1 MSRVLI
7 LEEKTLAGS
16 LRVALQREGIAD
28 VATAETAREALAA
41 ATDRPFDL
49 AIMDVDLPDMS
60 GFETAV
66 ALRKRTPDIAILFL
80 TARAGLADKLMGFGV
95 GCDDF
100 VSMPFETAE
109 VVARA
114 RALLR
119 RSAPRPAATRYDFGH
134 FTVLPDQGRL
144 LVEGQDVAIPA
155 RELQLLRFLAANA
168 ETVHPW
174 REIYRAVWGEDPVGQ
189 ADRNTVSVHIYRLRN
204 RIEPD
209 PANPRYLLSV
219 HGLGYR
225 LVAPEPAPEQLVG
238 AGVGAGSSGASHR

>member
-1 MSRVLI
+1 MPRVLI
-7 LEEKTLAGS
+7 LEERTVAES
-16 LRVALQREGIAD
+16 LRAALGREGIAD
-28 VATAETAREALAA
+28 VSIAETAREGLATA
-41 ATDRPFDL
+41 AERPFDL
-49 AIMDVDLPDMS
+49 AIMDVDLPDIS

-66 ALRKRTPDIAILFL
+66 ALRQRTPEIAILFL
-80 TARAGLADKLMGFGV
+80 TERTGLADKLMGFGV

-100 VSMPFETAE
+100 VTIPFETPE

-119 RSAPRPAATRYDFGH
+119 RATPRPAGERYDFGH
-134 FTVLPDQGRL
+134 FTLIPDQGRL
-144 LVEGQDVAIPA
+144 LVDGRDVAIPA
-155 RELQLLRFLAANA
+155 RELQLLRFLAANP

-189 ADRNTVSVHIYRLRN
+189 ADRNTVSVHVYRLRN

-209 PANPRYLLSV
+209 PAQPRYLLSV

-225 LVAPEPAPEQLVG
+225 LVDADASAALVG
-238 AGVGAGSSGASHR
+238 AGSGGQRGHRT

>member
-1 MSRVLI
+1 MPRVLI
-7 LEEKTLAGS
+7 LEERTLAES
-16 LRVALQREGIAD
+16 LRAALGREGITD
-28 VATAETAREALAA
+28 VSVAETAREGLAA
-41 ATDRPFDL
+41 AAERPFDL
-49 AIMDVDLPDMS
+49 AIMDVDLPDIS

-66 ALRKRTPDIAILFL
+66 ALRQRTSEIAILFL
-80 TARAGLADKLMGFGV
+80 TARTGLADKLMGFGV

-100 VSMPFETAE
+100 VTIPFETPE

-119 RSAPRPAATRYDFGH
+119 RSTPRPPGERYEFGH
-134 FTVLPDQGRL
+134 FTLIPDQGRL
-144 LVEGQDVAIPA
+144 LVEGRDVSIPA
-155 RELQLLRFLAANA
+155 RELQLLRFLAANP

-189 ADRNTVSVHIYRLRN
+189 ADRNTVSVHVYRLRN

-209 PANPRYLLSV
+209 PAQPRYILSV

-225 LVAPEPAPEQLVG
+225 LVDPDASHELVG
-238 AGVGAGSSGASHR
+238 AGSGGHRGQRA